1 MNIYGDMRTCSKCKA
16 RADIVEKGRDYCA
29 ECYAI
34 TIWKMPLSKVG
45 KDLDKREGIKLK
57 VVTP

>member
-1 MNIYGDMRTCSKCKA
+1 MNIYGDMRTCIKCAA
-16 RADIVEKGRDYCA
+16 RADIVEKGKDYCA
-29 ECYAI
+29 ECYAL
-34 TIWKMPLSKVG
+34 TIWKMPLSEVG